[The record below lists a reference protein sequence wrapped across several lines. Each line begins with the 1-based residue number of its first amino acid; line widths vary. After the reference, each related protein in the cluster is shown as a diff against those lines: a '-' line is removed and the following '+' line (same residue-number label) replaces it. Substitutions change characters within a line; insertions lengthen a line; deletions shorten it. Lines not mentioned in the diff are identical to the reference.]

1 MLLRIFFFFVEPEVK
16 DKSYI
21 QKHQQNNI
29 KSETFPPPHKCAI
42 DNGTKNILH
51 NMFFLQYFH
60 SISIKKKS
68 LE

>member
-1 MLLRIFFFFVEPEVK
+1 MEPEVK

-29 KSETFPPPHKCAI
+29 KSETFPTPHKCAI

>member
-1 MLLRIFFFFVEPEVK
+1 MEPEVK

-29 KSETFPPPHKCAI
+29 KSETFPTPHKCAI
-42 DNGTKNILH
+42 DIGTKNILH